1 MITAITKAITNPTL
15 VDIAQNTNASVA
27 TETTLKAI
35 GRPGFILVDNDID
48 ADTKKYAA
56 AKEFLYQATCLAVY
70 MAIVVPVFKKGAFT
84 LAKKYIFKGENG
96 FSKFKSANEYLAY
109 HKLAEKSLTNRT
121 ASLSKDH
128 SIHKFNHDGL
138 RDDLLKN
145 QKPEMYSS
153 IKGSVELGSLIGSVL
168 GLAVLAPQVSHAFI
182 HPVLKM
188 LGLEDKSKKNNNK
201 VDTKA

>member
-188 LGLEDKSKKNNNK
+188 LGLEDKSKKTDNK